1 MNVRTPIGPILCFD
15 RNTQQRKSQSRLS
28 RSQPNPEP
36 SFVPLRS
43 DGSFH
48 PFLGCLTCSKIA
60 RFRYF
65 LACVIEQIH
74 YHEAIH
80 IWANFVPSPL
90 LPLKVT
96 PCCLGIGASSAAF
109 VGRYHF
115 RFHTP
120 PQHDLVTSWCSSLRP
135 SSNFGVGSNFGSTSP
150 DSFINLTHDPLSPL
164 DSSRNHGVRPWA
176 SARRTEQILRR
187 FEVTCNENPCD
198 D

>member
-1 MNVRTPIGPILCFD
+1 MIRRP
-15 RNTQQRKSQSRLS
+15 QRSTLFPYTTLF

-60 RFRYF
+60 SSCHF

-74 YHEAIH
+74 YHEAVH
-80 IWANFVPSPL
+80 VWANFVPSPL

-115 RFHTP
+115 RFHT
-120 PQHDLVTSWCSSLRP
+120 
-135 SSNFGVGSNFGSTSP
+135 
-150 DSFINLTHDPLSPL
+150 
-164 DSSRNHGVRPWA
+164 
-176 SARRTEQILRR
+176 
-187 FEVTCNENPCD
+187 
-198 D
+198 